1 MKLEVGNKIKLK
13 NGKWSFSGSTP
24 NNFDAHIK
32 KSVPLYVWSHNLSL
46 NFSEFFL
53 TEKTNV
59 YDLGCSTGTFL
70 HLLSSRY
77 PKGKHKY
84 FGIDE
89 IKGMCQISKRKNKK
103 RSDVKIL
110 NNKIEN
116 VKFKKSS
123 LITSFYTMQFINP
136 KKRQLIFNKIYK
148 NLNWGG
154 GFIMFEKVRA
164 KDARFQDMT
173 NQIYENFKLDQG
185 FTYKEIL
192 SKSLSLKGVM
202 EPFSSDANLKM
213 LKRAGFKDIITILK
227 FLNFEGFLAI
237 K

>member
-1 MKLEVGNKIKLK
+1 
-13 NGKWSFSGSTP
+13 
-24 NNFDAHIK
+24 
-32 KSVPLYVWSHNLSL
+32 
-46 NFSEFFL
+46 
-53 TEKTNV
+53 
-59 YDLGCSTGTFL
+59 
-70 HLLSSRY
+70 
-77 PKGKHKY
+77 
-84 FGIDE
+84 
-89 IKGMCQISKRKNKK
+89 
-103 RSDVKIL
+103 
-110 NNKIEN
+110 
-116 VKFKKSS
+116 
-123 LITSFYTMQFINP
+123 
-136 KKRQLIFNKIYK
+136 
-148 NLNWGG
+148 
-154 GFIMFEKVRA
+154 MFEKVRA